1 MENTYWNG
9 NGKFQ
14 AAYDEL
20 VNLMP
25 ASGKADT
32 VAGELIRATSRIGY
46 QFYNNGMGNN
56 VSGALNFLREKGAI
70 DEDTYDTI
78 YEYSRGRVYN
88 GNYDGDSLQVAV
100 ERATDMTLEMITRNP
115 VLLTMSN
122 SEDIFDFEEEE
133 LYYED
138 EDDYYDEEE
147 DEYAR

>member
-1 MENTYWNG
+1 MEKTYWNHQ
-9 NGKFQ
+9 GKFQ

-25 ASGKADT
+25 ASGKSDT
-32 VAGELIRATSRIGY
+32 VAGELVRSISRIGY

-56 VSGALNFLREKGAI
+56 VSGAVNFLRDKGAI
-70 DEDTYDTI
+70 DPDTYDTI

-88 GNYDGDSLQVAV
+88 GHYNGDAIQVAV
-100 ERATDMTLEMITRNP
+100 ERATDMTLEFITRNP

-122 SEDIFDFEEEE
+122 EQDMFDFEEPE
-133 LYYED
+133 LYYD

>member
-1 MENTYWNG
+1 MEKTYWNHQ
-9 NGKFQ
+9 GKFQ

-25 ASGKADT
+25 ASGKSDT
-32 VAGELIRATSRIGY
+32 VAGELVRSSSRIGY

-56 VSGALNFLREKGAI
+56 VSGAVNFLRDKGAI
-70 DEDTYDTI
+70 DPDTYDTI

-88 GNYDGDSLQVAV
+88 GHYDGDALQVAV
-100 ERATDMTLEMITRNP
+100 ERATDMTLEFITRNP
-115 VLLTMSN
+115 VLLSMSN
-122 SEDIFDFEEEE
+122 EQDMFDFEEPE
-133 LYYED
+133 LYYD

>member
-1 MENTYWNG
+1 MEKTYWNG

-14 AAYDEL
+14 TAYEEL
-20 VNLMP
+20 VKLMP
-25 ASGKADT
+25 ASGKSDT

-78 YEYSRGRVYN
+78 YEYSRGRIYN
-88 GNYDGDSLQVAV
+88 GNYDGDALQVAV

-115 VLLTMSN
+115 ILVTLSN
-122 SEDIFDFEEEE
+122 SEDIFDFEEEDE
-133 LYYED
+133 YYD
-138 EDDYYDEEE
+138 ANEDDYYEEE
-147 DEYAR
+147 DEYSR

>member
-1 MENTYWNG
+1 MEKTYWNG

-14 AAYDEL
+14 AEYDEL

-25 ASGKADT
+25 ASGKSDT

-46 QFYNNGMGNN
+46 QFYNNGFGNN

-70 DEDTYDTI
+70 DPDTYDTI

-88 GNYDGDSLQVAV
+88 GPYNGDALQVAV
-100 ERATDMTLEMITRNP
+100 ERATDMTVEMITRNP
-115 VLLTMSN
+115 VLITMAN
-122 SEDIFDFEEEE
+122 EQDIFDFEEEDI
-133 LYYED
+133 YYD
-138 EDDYYDEEE
+138 EDDYYEEE